1 MKTILVD
8 MDDTIEK
15 CTEAWVHY
23 VNRRFGTDT
32 DPETL
37 RDWDV
42 SKGFPT
48 LTREQVY
55 GVTFEEDFWR
65 TVKPIDK
72 ACEYLKKLID
82 DGNRVYIVTC
92 AAYETLRVKMEEVL
106 FRYFPFIEWKDVIIA
121 SRKQM
126 IRADI
131 LIDDGIHNHIDGD
144 YLRLLYTAP
153 HNREYDAEANG
164 MIRVNGWEEIYRII
178 TELNDRC

>member
-1 MKTILVD
+1 
-8 MDDTIEK
+8 
-15 CTEAWVHY
+15 
-23 VNRRFGTDT
+23 
-32 DPETL
+32 
-37 RDWDV
+37 
-42 SKGFPT
+42 
-48 LTREQVY
+48 
-55 GVTFEEDFWR
+55 
-65 TVKPIDK
+65 
-72 ACEYLKKLID
+72 
-82 DGNRVYIVTC
+82 
-92 AAYETLRVKMEEVL
+92 MEEVL